1 MSLILP
7 WRPPSRDGQRC
18 RIDVRFCHVPELT
31 RNHVQY
37 FVPPPPVRALGV
49 HCLDAGAAWTPP
61 GFAYPLLP
69 EQHPRQYRTV
79 AAGGRRLSEYQVVYI
94 SRGTGW
100 FESGARGRA
109 PVEGGTVF
117 LLRPG
122 DWHRYAPDSES
133 GWQEYWIGFTGAG
146 VEQIWSTLNLGQT
159 RAEMVGP
166 DAQEDLNHLFL
177 RGLRRS
183 VQPDVAEQV
192 ELAGILQELLA
203 RIARALQIGDL
214 DRRSDHRF
222 ERARELML
230 EQIHGHIETVQLEQ
244 HVGCSRSTL
253 HRLFL
258 QRTGT
263 SPYRYYLGL
272 KINAAKWELAHT
284 GHAIKEIAR
293 TYGFSD
299 QYHFSRVFFEIAAV
313 RPSRWRS
320 DHRSAAETKPV
331 QMQ

>member
-1 MSLILP
+1 
-7 WRPPSRDGQRC
+7 
-18 RIDVRFCHVPELT
+18 VPEST

-37 FVPPPPVRALGV
+37 FVPPPQVRSLGI

-61 GFAYPLLP
+61 GFAYPLVP

-79 AAGGRRLSEYQVVYI
+79 AADGRRLTEYQVVYI
-94 SRGTGW
+94 AEGAGW
-100 FESGARGRA
+100 FENSPYGRT
-109 PVEGGTVF
+109 PVESGTVF

-122 DWHRYAPDSES
+122 DWHRYAPHSES
-133 GWQEYWIGFTGAG
+133 GWQEYWIGFSGHD
-146 VEQIWSTLNLGQT
+146 VERIWDTLALGDT
-159 RAEMVGP
+159 RAAAVGP
-166 DAQEDLNHLFL
+166 GAQEDLNYLFL
-177 RGLRRS
+177 RGLRLS
-183 VQPDVAEQV
+183 VQPPVAEQV

-203 RIARALQIGDL
+203 RIARALEIGEIDS
-214 DRRSDHRF
+214 RSDHRF

-230 EQIHGHIETVQLEQ
+230 EQIHSHVETTQLEQ
-244 HVGCSRSTL
+244 RVGCSRSTL

-272 KINAAKWELAHT
+272 KVNAAKWELAHT
-284 GHAIKEIAR
+284 GHTIKEIAR

-313 RPSRWRS
+313 RPSRWRAE
-320 DHRSAAETKPV
+320 HRSAALERPTHS
-331 QMQ
+331 